1 MSIGCTFKGIKHTS
15 MKNNVSVNT
24 IMSKNLIT
32 LKVYDEL
39 SHAEELF
46 KKNKIRHIPV
56 VSDDKIVGML
66 SYSDLLRITFVD
78 AVDADADVVD
88 GTVYNLFTMWQV
100 MTKNVITIAPETT
113 VKEASEIFLRG
124 EFNALP
130 VVENGNLVGIITTTD
145 LLKFFIDEN

>member
-1 MSIGCTFKGIKHTS
+1 MFIGCTFSEIKHTS
-15 MKNNVSVNT
+15 MKNKVSVNT

-78 AVDADADVVD
+78 AVDDDADVVD
-88 GTVYNLFTMWQV
+88 GTVYNLFTMSQV
-100 MTKNVITIAPETT
+100 MTKNVITIAPGTT
-113 VKEASEIFLRG
+113 VKEAAEIFLKG

-130 VVENGNLVGIITTTD
+130 VVENGSLVGIITTTD